1 MIDKL
6 KFSSK
11 KKNSVLSLVLIV
23 VLLTM
28 VFLPIQESAAAPIT
42 DTPVGVNGRILP
54 ASLAGD
60 TSDWI
65 EIARNGDYSLIVR
78 ANYIKIGRNSNP
90 SYPYSP
96 AQPNI
101 YSTSNVRTYIN
112 KWFNNLLTPIVAG
125 NAYDSLPD
133 NARLRDFTVQNNAAT
148 VVGTSY
154 QVNSYTDGFSK
165 PTNYQLRYGNDV
177 AFALSYSEVIA
188 YLSLYDY
195 KSGPI
200 LTHSNNIAKA
210 NFKQLGVSDGYI
222 YLRSTPY
229 SNWARPALIMNPNI
243 ATYAGVTEVMFDGY
257 FVPALWVGS
266 GVFEPVPTS
275 YDITYVLNGGINAAS
290 NPASYAVSA
299 LPLSIANPS
308 RLGYTFSHW
317 RVTCIN
323 GTEIVLPASGIP
335 AGTTGNV
342 TLTAIWGAPIQ
353 YAITYNLNGGAPAAG
368 NPTTYNIENSFTINS
383 NSVVAPS
390 MTGYKFMNWRAIYS
404 NGTMFNLTPAGIPA
418 GSTGDVLLAAIWDPI
433 PIYYNIVYVLDGG
446 VNAPGNPSV
455 YTVAS
460 TFPIDIGNPSRPN
473 YTFLGWVVVYN
484 NGTVIPLA
492 SSYSIPTG
500 SAGNVTLTAVWSPI
514 IQTFSIEYNLN
525 GGVNAVGNPT
535 SYSTNS
541 LPLSIANPSRSGY
554 VFSYWLM
561 ECEGSFTA
569 LTSGV
574 IPAGTVGNVR
584 LTAVWTVAPTYTIT
598 YALNGGT
605 NAVGNPTTYTTS
617 SAPLNVA
624 DPSMSG
630 YVFLYWI
637 ALYADGSLGVLP
649 PSGIAAGTTGDIT
662 LIAVWYP

>member
-1 MIDKL
+1 MDSDNNMIDKL

-11 KKNSVLSLVLIV
+11 KKNSVLSLMLIV
-23 VLLTM
+23 ALLTM
-28 VFLPIQESAAAPIT
+28 IFLPIQESAAAPIT
-42 DTPVGVNGRILP
+42 DIPVGVNGRILP
-54 ASLAGD
+54 ANLAGD

-65 EIARNGDYSLIVR
+65 EIARNSEYSLIVR
-78 ANYIKIGRNSNP
+78 KDVLPLGKVEFDSSRSTHYT
-90 SYPYSP
+90 
-96 AQPNI
+96 
-101 YSTSNVRTYIN
+101 TSNVRN
-112 KWFNNLLTPIVAG
+112 LVNNWFTNT
-125 NAYDSLPD
+125 LPSK
-133 NARLRDFTVQNNAAT
+133 ARMRDFTV
-148 VVGTSY
+148 
-154 QVNSYTDGFSK
+154 NSDVLQKLGSFASLSMQGYSK
-165 PTNYQLRYGNDV
+165 PTETPARTGNDV
-177 AFALSYSEVIA
+177 AFLLSFSEAASFCSMQYATSTTTWVASPAIAQSNFKKLSPLPMAGLGDFWWLRSPGHSASSTPCASSVGSHSTSMANMVYASSSQAPYPYVRPAVWVKSTVFETTPSSYSI
-188 YLSLYDY
+188 
-195 KSGPI
+195 G
-200 LTHSNNIAKA
+200 
-210 NFKQLGVSDGYI
+210 
-222 YLRSTPY
+222 
-229 SNWARPALIMNPNI
+229 
-243 ATYAGVTEVMFDGY
+243 
-257 FVPALWVGS
+257 
-266 GVFEPVPTS
+266 
-275 YDITYVLNGGINAAS
+275 YVLNGGTNAPS
-290 NPASYAVSA
+290 NPTSYTVST
-299 LPLSIANPS
+299 LPVSIAAPYRS
-308 RLGYTFSHW
+308 GYAFSHW
-317 RVTCIN
+317 SMTCAN
-323 GTEIVLPASGIP
+323 GTTVVLSNSAIP
-335 AGTTGNV
+335 VGTTGNV
-342 TLTAIWGAPIQ
+342 TLTAIWGPPIQ
-353 YAITYNLNGGAPAAG
+353 YNITYNLNGGTPAAG

-383 NSVVAPS
+383 NTVVAPS

-418 GSTGDVLLAAIWDPI
+418 GSTGDVLLAAMWDPI
-433 PIYYNIVYVLDGG
+433 PIYYNITYILDGG

-460 TFPIDIGNPSRPN
+460 TFPIGIDNPSRSG
-473 YTFLGWVVVYN
+473 YTFLGWVVVYS
-484 NGTVIPLA
+484 NGTTVPLV

-541 LPLSIANPSRSGY
+541 LPLSIAKPSRAGY